1 MRITM
6 MFIVAAVTIAC
17 PALANRPIRGKRNSG
32 ALHVRQMSAAALR
45 QSGRAVLRP

>member
-17 PALANRPIRGKRNSG
+17 PALAQSTDQERAEQRPSSCGCECW
-32 ALHVRQMSAAALR
+32 LSAPD
-45 QSGRAVLRP
+45 GRELEA